1 MQEHS
6 SDLNM
11 FDNFNKGKFFRNNE
25 LFSNIFHVVQI
36 ILYHDEFGVSNPL
49 GNKIKKYKTST
60 SYFVLREYFCKI

>member
-60 SYFVLREYFCKI
+60 FYFVLREYFCKI